1 MSLVPLLTCASPEE
15 AATYKGV
22 LDAHGVPCVIQGE
35 HHRALLGMLG
45 PYVEVRLLVPEGRE
59 AAALRLLRPAPSV
72 VPEPEELPDPERG
85 SPPADA
91 GLGGAGAPRGAL
103 ADRGRAGPARPLR
116 LRRTGTG
123 DGHGL
128 RSVDRRQ

>member
-1 MSLVPLLTCASPEE
+1 MSLVPVVTCGSVEE

-45 PYVEVRLLVPEGRE
+45 PYVEVRLLVPQGQE

-72 VPEPEELPDPERG
+72 APAPEELPDPDR
-85 SPPADA
+85 ARRRRR
-91 GLGGAGAPRGAL
+91 LGWAAL
-103 ADRGRAGPARPLR
+103 VLLTGPSLVAAVLALLARC
-116 LRRTGTG
+116 G
-123 DGHGL
+123 
-128 RSVDRRQ
+128 

>member
-45 PYVEVRLLVPEGRE
+45 PYVEVRLLVPEGHE

-72 VPEPEELPDPERG
+72 VPEPEELPDPER
-85 SPPADA
+85 AHRRRRLA
-91 GLGGAGAPRGAL
+91 WAALVLLGGPSLVATVLGLL
-103 ADRGRAGPARPLR
+103 ARCG
-116 LRRTGTG
+116 
-123 DGHGL
+123 
-128 RSVDRRQ
+128 

>member
-45 PYVEVRLLVPEGRE
+45 PYVEVRLLVPAGDEV
-59 AAALRLLRPAPSV
+59 AALRLLRPAPSV
-72 VPEPEELPDPERG
+72 VPEPEELPDPDR
-85 SPPADA
+85 ARRRRTLA
-91 GLGGAGAPRGAL
+91 WAALLLLGGPSSIAAVLGLL
-103 ADRGRAGPARPLR
+103 ARCG
-116 LRRTGTG
+116 
-123 DGHGL
+123 
-128 RSVDRRQ
+128 

>member
-45 PYVEVRLLVPEGRE
+45 PYVEVRLL
-59 AAALRLLRPAPSV
+59 RPAPSV
-72 VPEPEELPDPERG
+72 VPEPEELPDPER
-85 SPPADA
+85 ARHRRTLA
-91 GLGGAGAPRGAL
+91 WAALALLGGPSLIAAVLGLL
-103 ADRGRAGPARPLR
+103 ARCG
-116 LRRTGTG
+116 
-123 DGHGL
+123 
-128 RSVDRRQ
+128 